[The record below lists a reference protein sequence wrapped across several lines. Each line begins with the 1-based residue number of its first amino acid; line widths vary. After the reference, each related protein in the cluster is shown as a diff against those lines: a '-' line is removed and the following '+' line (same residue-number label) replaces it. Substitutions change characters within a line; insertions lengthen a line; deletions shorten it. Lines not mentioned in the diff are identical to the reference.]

1 MQNSLNKSQYI
12 IQIVKNEKIIGYC
25 GKNKSHF
32 YSIAYDVTDQS
43 FMTYYLNYKEHI
55 KHYKS
60 LKSAEAFASNFA
72 KTLKAGYS
80 AKVVQLP
87 SSVLDVA
94 KNGLPFTG
102 CPECGSLVVRYKVLL
117 PWYHYKRFDKDTNS
131 LVSFEDIENYPQEG
145 EPGLESTEDAY
156 CADCGYDLKEYNV

>member
-1 MQNSLNKSQYI
+1 MQPKSSNSQYI
-12 IQIVKNEKIIGYC
+12 IQIAKNEKVIGYC
-25 GKNKSHF
+25 GKSKTHF
-32 YSIAYDVTDQS
+32 YSITYNVTDQH
-43 FMTYYLNYKEHI
+43 FMTYYLNYKEYI

-60 LKSAEAFASNFA
+60 LKSAEIFASNFA

-87 SSVLDVA
+87 SSVLDAA
-94 KNGLPFTG
+94 KNGLPFSG
-102 CPECGSLVVRYKVLL
+102 CPKCGSLVVRYKVLL

-131 LVSFEDIENYPQEG
+131 LVSFKDIENYPQEG
-145 EPGLESTEDAY
+145 GSGFESTEDVY

>member
-1 MQNSLNKSQYI
+1 MQDTLNNSWYV
-12 IQIVKNEKIIGYC
+12 IQIVKDKKVIGYC
-25 GKNKSHF
+25 SKSKTHF

-43 FMTYYLNYKEHI
+43 FMAYYLNYKERI

-60 LKSAEAFASNFA
+60 LKFAEAFASNFA
-72 KTLKAGYS
+72 KTLKTGYS

-87 SSVLDVA
+87 SPVLDA
-94 KNGLPFTG
+94 SKNGLPFTG
-102 CPECGSLVVRYKVLL
+102 CPECGSLVVQYKALL
-117 PWYHYKRFDKDTNS
+117 PWYHYKRLDKDTNS

-145 EPGLESTEDAY
+145 ESGFESTEDAH